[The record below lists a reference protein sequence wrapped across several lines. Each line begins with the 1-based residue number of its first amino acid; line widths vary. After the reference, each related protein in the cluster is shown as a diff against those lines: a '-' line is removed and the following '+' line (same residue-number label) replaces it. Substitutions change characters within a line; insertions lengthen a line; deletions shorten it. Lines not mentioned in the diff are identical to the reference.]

1 MSKNSTEKNS
11 TDNFLRKDEKL
22 RVKEGSKVSLNDL
35 DTKYTANFSD
45 KEDAAEMLSA
55 DIERM
60 AELQDMM
67 YSLGK
72 HSLLLVFQAMDAAG
86 KDGTIKHVMTGVNPQ
101 GCIVTSFK
109 QPSTE
114 ELEHDYLWRV
124 NKALP
129 RRGMISI
136 FNRSHYEE
144 VLVTRVHP
152 EYILYQNIPGIN
164 TVNDIDKSFWNNRF
178 DSINN
183 FEKHLTDNGT
193 VIIKFFLHV
202 SKKEQ
207 KKRFLQRIDEAE
219 KNWKFSSGDVKEREH
234 WDKYTEAY
242 EDAIS
247 KTSKEHAP
255 WYIIPADKKWF
266 MRAAVGDIIVGT
278 LESLNL
284 TYPEISSEE
293 KAELEKA
300 KLLLDNED
308 SGKN

>member
-1 MSKNSTEKNS
+1 MAKNSTIKNS

-45 KEDAAEMLSA
+45 KEDAAEMLTA

-114 ELEHDYLWRV
+114 ELEHDYLWRI

-183 FEKHLTDNGT
+183 FEKHLADNGT
-193 VIIKFFLHV
+193 VIIKFFLHI

-207 KKRFLQRIDEAE
+207 KKRFLQRIEEAE

-234 WDKYTEAY
+234 WDKYMEAY

-308 SGKN
+308 SGKA